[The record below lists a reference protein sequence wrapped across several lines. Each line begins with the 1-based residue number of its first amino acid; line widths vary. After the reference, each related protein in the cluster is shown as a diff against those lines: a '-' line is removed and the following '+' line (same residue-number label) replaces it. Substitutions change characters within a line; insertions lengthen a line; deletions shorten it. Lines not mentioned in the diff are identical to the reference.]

1 MEHPEAG
8 RFFRAQIDCWIL
20 NDLKESHPKAQEEDE
35 MIDFN
40 FTDEQEMFRKAAREF
55 AENRVAPFV
64 PEMEKTGKVPPD
76 LVKALA
82 EAEMMAITIPEEYG
96 GLGLGFVARMIALE
110 EISRVSTA
118 TAMMLQVFALGIDPI
133 VRFGTEEQKQ
143 KYLPQLATGE
153 RLATVAVTEP
163 TGGSDPT
170 GGRTTYVKD
179 GSDFIVTGR
188 KCFITNA
195 HIADTIT
202 VLAKDETNPKAFSAL
217 IIEKGTAGF
226 KATHE
231 EHKVGMKG
239 CNTGELSLEKCRVPA
254 EQLLG
259 QEGKGLRVSMSAIGD
274 VGRGGMVGCAVGLQT
289 ACLEASIKFAN
300 ERILYGK
307 PISNLQA
314 IQMKLAE
321 MKIDLEAGRLL
332 AYRAAAM
339 QDRGEMSSNEFA
351 VAKYFTTEAAQK
363 AAKMAVDIHGGYG
376 CMEEY
381 AVTRY
386 LRDAFILGP
395 SAGTSDI
402 MKVIIARWALS

>member
-1 MEHPEAG
+1 
-8 RFFRAQIDCWIL
+8 
-20 NDLKESHPKAQEEDE
+20 
-35 MIDFN
+35 MIDFT
-40 FTDEQEMFRKAAREF
+40 FTDEQEMFRKASREF

-82 EAEMMAITIPEEYG
+82 EAEMLAITIPEEFG

-110 EISRVSTA
+110 EISRISVA

-133 VRFGTEEQKQ
+133 VRFGSEAQK
-143 KYLPQLATGE
+143 KRYLPRLATGE
-153 RLATVAVTEP
+153 ILATVGVTEP
-163 TGGSDPT
+163 TGGSDPG
-170 GGRTTYVKD
+170 GGRTTYSKD
-179 GSDFIVTGR
+179 EAGYIVTGR

-195 HIADTIT
+195 HIANIIT
-202 VLAKDETNPKAFSAL
+202 VIAKDENDPKVFSAF
-217 IIEKGTAGF
+217 IIEKGTEGF

-239 CNTGELSLEKCRVPA
+239 CNTGELSIEKCRVPA
-254 EQLLG
+254 ENLLG
-259 QEGKGLRVSMSAIGD
+259 GEGKGLRVSMSSIGD
-274 VGRGGMVGCAVGLQT
+274 VGRGGMVGCALGLQT
-289 ACLEASIKFAN
+289 ACLEASVKFAN

-307 PISNLQA
+307 PISALQT
-314 IQMKLAE
+314 IQNKLAD

-332 AYRAAAM
+332 AYRAAAI
-339 QDRGEMSSNEFA
+339 QDAGGRSGNEFA
-351 VAKYFTTEAAQK
+351 VAKYFTTEAAQR
-363 AAKMAVDIHGGYG
+363 AAKMAADIHGGYG

-386 LRDAFILGP
+386 LRDSFVLGP

-402 MKVIIARWALS
+402 MKVIIARWVLS

>member
-1 MEHPEAG
+1 
-8 RFFRAQIDCWIL
+8 
-20 NDLKESHPKAQEEDE
+20 
-35 MIDFN
+35 MIDFT

-55 AENRVAPFV
+55 AENRVAPFI

-110 EISRVSTA
+110 EISRISTA

-133 VRFGTEEQKQ
+133 VRFGTEEQKR

-153 RLATVAVTEP
+153 RLASVAVTEP

-195 HIADTIT
+195 HIANTIT
-202 VLAKDETNPKAFSAL
+202 VLAKSETDPKAFSAL
-217 IIEKGTAGF
+217 IVEKGTEGF

-254 EQLLG
+254 QQLLG
-259 QEGKGLRVSMSAIGD
+259 PEGKGLRVTMAAIGD
-274 VGRGGMVGCAVGLQT
+274 VGRGGMVGCAIGLHT

-300 ERILYGK
+300 ERVLYGK

-339 QDRGEMSSNEFA
+339 QDRGEASSNEYA
-351 VAKYFTTEAAQK
+351 VAKYFTTETAQK